1 MLGLYN
7 ITDMLGRSMTSYVF
21 SRAEALAS
29 FHYVMEIQDV
39 IYHVRDKF
47 SQYMTGN
54 IYSLVF
60 K

>member
-1 MLGLYN
+1 
-7 ITDMLGRSMTSYVF
+7 MTSYVF
-21 SRAEALAS
+21 RRAETLAS

-39 IYHVRDKF
+39 IYHVRHKF

-54 IYSLVF
+54 IYSLAY

>member
-1 MLGLYN
+1 
-7 ITDMLGRSMTSYVF
+7 MLGRSMTSYVF
-21 SRAEALAS
+21 RRAETLAS